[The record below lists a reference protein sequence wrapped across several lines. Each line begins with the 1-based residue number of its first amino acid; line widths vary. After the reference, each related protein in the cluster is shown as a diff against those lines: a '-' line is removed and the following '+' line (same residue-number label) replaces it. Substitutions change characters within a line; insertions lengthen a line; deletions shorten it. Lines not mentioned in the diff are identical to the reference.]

1 MKRIL
6 ILVTSLDRGGIETMI
21 MNYYRVL
28 DREKYQFDFLINR
41 AERGAYEDEIEAL
54 GGKVFRMGRIAPWRY
69 FGYRKELLVFLREHP
84 EYKIIHSHLEERSWW
99 GLSIAAKAGVS
110 ARIAHMHNVYPVTLN
125 PKSWYRQ
132 WLRWRIR
139 LSRQVVTGRL
149 ACSQMAGQWL
159 YGRAK
164 FSVLTNAI
172 TLEKFEFNRG
182 KRRVIREE
190 LGLDEDVVLVGQ
202 VGRLV
207 TQKNPMLMPRVIRE
221 SGGKY
226 QMIYIGKGEL
236 EDQLRREIESLGVEK
251 RVKLLGTSDRV
262 QDYYMAMDVLVVPSM
277 FEGLGMVVVE
287 AGATG
292 LPVIASE
299 HVPNEANVAGNV
311 IQRVA
316 LGEIEPWVKALRAVE
331 MISEKERVEKSRD
344 GRKAELERG
353 YDVKHAVKWLEK
365 YYLEAK

>member
-28 DREKYQFDFLINR
+28 DRKKYQFDFLVNR
-41 AERGAYEDEIEAL
+41 SERGAYEDEIESL
-54 GGKVFRMGRIAPWRY
+54 GGKIFRMGKIAPWGY
-69 FGYRKELLVFLREHP
+69 FGYRRELMGFLKGHP

-99 GLSIAAKAGVS
+99 GLSIAAKVGVP

-139 LSRQVVTGRL
+139 LSRTVVTGRL

-159 YGRAK
+159 YGKAK

-182 KRRVIREE
+182 TRLRVRKE
-190 LGLDEDVVLVGQ
+190 LGLDEDTVLVGQ

-207 TQKNPMLMPRVIRE
+207 TQKNPMLMPGVIRE
-221 SGGKY
+221 LGGKY
-226 QMIYIGKGEL
+226 QMVYIGKGEL
-236 EDQLRREIESLGVEK
+236 EDQLRREVESLGVEK
-251 RVKLLGTSDRV
+251 RVNLLGASDHV

-292 LPVIASE
+292 LPAIVSE
-299 HVPNEANVAGNV
+299 HVPNEADVAENVM
-311 IQRVA
+311 QRVA
-316 LGEIEPWVKALRAVE
+316 LGEIGPWVKALRAVE
-331 MISEKERVEKSRD
+331 ILSDNERDERSRE